1 MRIGIVCPYLWD
13 VPGGVQAHVRD
24 LAETLI
30 GLGHQVSV
38 LAPGDEDSPSLPGYV
53 VAAGRTV
60 PIPYNGSVARLQFGL
75 VSATRVRRW
84 LRQGEFDVV
93 HVHEPAPPSLSLLT
107 VLLADVPLVATF
119 HAASTR
125 SRFLAMFDSAVQ
137 AVLERLSGR
146 IAVSASARKMI
157 VEHLGGDAVVIPNGV
172 SVATYANARPLPGY
186 PRDPA
191 LGGTIGFIGRYD
203 ESRKG
208 MSVLLEAMTEL
219 VRSRPGVRL
228 LVAGRGQQQ
237 DFVDAL
243 PEPLAGSVVMLGM
256 VSEPDKASLLRS
268 VDVYVAPNTGGE
280 SFGIILLEALA
291 AGTPIVASDL
301 PAFRSVLDPANEATQ
316 GGGEHWQ
323 AGEGGSQRRRSA
335 DRTEWQAGEGGSQ
348 RRRSADRTEWQLVR
362 GGLLF
367 RNRDPAGLARALDRV
382 LSDRPLRAQLAA
394 AGAELARP
402 YDWNLVAA
410 QILRVYEIAMAAT
423 VRS

>member
-13 VPGGVQAHVRD
+13 IPGGVQAHVRD

-38 LAPGDEDSPSLPGYV
+38 LAPGEEDSPSLPSYV

-84 LRQGEFDVV
+84 LRQGDFDVV

-107 VLLADVPLVATF
+107 VLLADAPLVATF

-125 SRFLAMFDSAVQ
+125 SRFLTMFDSAVQ
-137 AVLERLSGR
+137 ALLERLSGR
-146 IAVSASARKMI
+146 IAVSQAARKMI
-157 VEHLGGDAVVIPNGV
+157 VEHLGADAVVIPNGV
-172 SVATYANARPLPGY
+172 SIAAFAGAEPLPGY

-203 ESRKG
+203 EPRKG

-228 LVAGRGQQQ
+228 LVAGRGQEQ
-237 DFVDAL
+237 DFLDKL
-243 PEPLAGSVVMLGM
+243 PESLADSVVMLGM
-256 VSEPDKASLLRS
+256 VSEHDKAALLRS

-291 AGTPIVASDL
+291 ARTPIVASDL
-301 PAFRSVLDPANEATQ
+301 PAFRRVLDPADATE
-316 GGGEHWQ
+316 GGSHRSDHRTDGRP
-323 AGEGGSQRRRSA
+323 GEGGSQRRRSE
-335 DRTEWQAGEGGSQ
+335 DRTDG
-348 RRRSADRTEWQLVR
+348 RLVR
-362 GGLLF
+362 AGLLF
-367 RNRDPAGLARALDRV
+367 RNRDSAALARALEHA
-382 LSDRPLRAQLAA
+382 LSDHQLRQELAA
-394 AGAELARP
+394 AGAEVVRP
-402 YDWNLVAA
+402 YDWQVVAA
-410 QILRVYEIAMAAT
+410 QILRVYEIACAAA
-423 VRS
+423 VRN

>member
-13 VPGGVQAHVRD
+13 IPGGVQAHVRD

-38 LAPGDEDSPSLPGYV
+38 LAPGEEDSPSLPGYV

-84 LRQGEFDVV
+84 LRQGDFDVV

-125 SRFLAMFDSAVQ
+125 SRFLTMFDSAVQ

-146 IAVSASARKMI
+146 IAVSPSARKMI

-172 SVATYANARPLPGY
+172 SVAAYAGAEPLPGY

-208 MSVLLEAMTEL
+208 MAVLLGAMTEL
-219 VRSRPGVRL
+219 VASRPGVRL

-237 DFVDAL
+237 DFLDKL
-243 PEPLAGSVVMLGM
+243 PESLAGSVVMLGM
-256 VSEPDKASLLRS
+256 VSERDKASLLRS

-291 AGTPIVASDL
+291 ARTPIVASDL
-301 PAFRSVLDPANEATQ
+301 PAFRRVLDPTDRPSTEDGSGAARPRA
-316 GGGEHWQ
+316 GWQ
-323 AGEGGSQRRRSA
+323 Q
-335 DRTEWQAGEGGSQ
+335 
-348 RRRSADRTEWQLVR
+348 VR
-362 GGLLF
+362 
-367 RNRDPAGLARALDRV
+367 AGLIFHNKDSSALAEALERV
-382 LSDRPLRAQLAA
+382 LADRPLREQLAA
-394 AGAELARP
+394 AGAEVVRP
-402 YDWNLVAA
+402 YDWQLVAA
-410 QILRVYEIAMAAT
+410 QIVRVYEIAIAAT
-423 VRS
+423 VRI

>member
-13 VPGGVQAHVRD
+13 IPGGVQAHVRD

-30 GLGHQVSV
+30 ALGHQVSV
-38 LAPGDEDSPSLPGYV
+38 LAPGDEDSATLPDYV
-53 VAAGRTV
+53 VAAGKTV

-125 SRFLAMFDSAVQ
+125 SRFLTMFDSVVQ

-146 IAVSASARKMI
+146 IAVSPAARKMI

-172 SVATYANARPLPGY
+172 SVAHYAGAGPLPGY
-186 PRDPA
+186 PRAAA
-191 LGGTIGFIGRYD
+191 LGGTVGFIGRYN

-208 MSVLLEAMTEL
+208 MAVLLAAMQEL
-219 VRSRPGVRL
+219 VRLRPGVRL
-228 LVAGRGQQQ
+228 LVAGRGEEK
-237 DFVDAL
+237 DFIADL
-243 PEPLAGSVVMLGM
+243 PPELAGSVVMLGM
-256 VSEPDKASLLRS
+256 ISEADKASLLHS

-280 SFGIILLEALA
+280 SFGIILLEAMA

-301 PAFRSVLDPANEATQ
+301 QAFRRVLGADDRRHGTDELRRGPE
-316 GGGEHWQ
+316 Q
-323 AGEGGSQRRRSA
+323 ASA
-335 DRTEWQAGEGGSQ
+335 
-348 RRRSADRTEWQLVR
+348 
-362 GGLLF
+362 GLLF
-367 RNRDPAGLARALDRV
+367 ANRDVAGLTSALDRV
-382 LSDRPLRAQLAA
+382 LADDQLRARLADI
-394 AGAELARP
+394 GAELVRP
-402 YDWNLVAA
+402 YDWSLVAA
-410 QILRVYEIAMAAT
+410 QILRVYELAIAAT
-423 VRS
+423 APA

>member
-1 MRIGIVCPYLWD
+1 MKIGIVCPYLWD
-13 VPGGVQAHVRD
+13 IPGGVQAHVRD

-30 GLGHQVSV
+30 GLGHRVSV
-38 LAPGDEDSPSLPGYV
+38 LAPGEEDSPSLPSYV

-84 LRQGEFDVV
+84 LRQGNFDVV

-107 VLLADVPLVATF
+107 VLLADAPLVATF

-137 AVLERLSGR
+137 ALLERLSGR
-146 IAVSASARKMI
+146 IAVSQAARKMI
-157 VEHLGGDAVVIPNGV
+157 VEHLGADAVVIPNGV
-172 SVATYANARPLPGY
+172 SVAAFAHAEPLPGY

-203 ESRKG
+203 EPRKG
-208 MSVLLEAMTEL
+208 MAVLLEAMTEL

-228 LVAGRGQQQ
+228 LVAGRGQEQ
-237 DFVDAL
+237 DFLDEL
-243 PEPLAGSVVMLGM
+243 PDSLTGSVVMLGM
-256 VSEPDKASLLRS
+256 VSEHDKAALLRS

-301 PAFRSVLDPANEATQ
+301 PAFRRVLDLTEGPGA
-316 GGGEHWQ
+316 
-323 AGEGGSQRRRSA
+323 GGSQDGAESRPHGGPQRRRSE
-335 DRTEWQAGEGGSQ
+335 DEGEWKH
-348 RRRSADRTEWQLVR
+348 VR
-362 GGLLF
+362 AGLLF
-367 RNRDPAGLARALDRV
+367 RNRDSTGLARALDHA
-382 LSDRPLRAQLAA
+382 LSDPALRRQLAE
-394 AGAELARP
+394 AGAEVVQP
-402 YDWNLVAA
+402 YDWQVVAA
-410 QILRVYEIAMAAT
+410 QILRVYEIACAAN